1 MGQIKIQN
9 QCGNLFLHPKELA
22 MNLETAAAP
31 WAHDELQLI
40 GAELGDTIE
49 MANENDEA
57 QIGLIVSLTKMAI
70 FVLTEGNE
78 ILKFG
83 RVSLSSVDGRW
94 DMVGLSETEMRITR
108 DKWTEVKNRIKTKA
122 DKKRGKK

>member
-1 MGQIKIQN
+1 MH
-9 QCGNLFLHPKELA
+9 LD
-22 MNLETAAAP
+22 TSTTP

-83 RVSLSSVDGRW
+83 RVSLSSVDGTW

-122 DKKRGKK
+122 DKKKGKK

>member
-1 MGQIKIQN
+1 MK
-9 QCGNLFLHPKELA
+9 LD
-22 MNLETAAAP
+22 TSTTP

-83 RVSLSSVDGRW
+83 RVSLSSVDGKW
-94 DMVGLSETEMRITR
+94 DMVGLSEKEMRITR

-122 DKKRGKK
+122 DKKKGKA

>member
-1 MGQIKIQN
+1 
-9 QCGNLFLHPKELA
+9 
-22 MNLETAAAP
+22 MNLDTSTTP
-31 WAHDELQLI
+31 WAHDELQLM

-57 QIGLIVSLTKMAI
+57 QIGLIVSLTKMAV

-83 RVSLSSVDGRW
+83 RVSLSSVDGKW
-94 DMVGLSETEMRITR
+94 DMVGLSEKEMRITR

-122 DKKRGKK
+122 DKKKGKT

>member
-1 MGQIKIQN
+1 
-9 QCGNLFLHPKELA
+9 
-22 MNLETAAAP
+22 MNLDTSATP

-70 FVLTEGNE
+70 FVLTEKDE

-83 RVSLSSVDGRW
+83 RASLSGVDGKW
-94 DMVGLSETEMRITR
+94 DVVGLSETEMRITR

>member
-1 MGQIKIQN
+1 MH
-9 QCGNLFLHPKELA
+9 LD
-22 MNLETAAAP
+22 TSTTP

-83 RVSLSSVDGRW
+83 RVSLSSVDGKW
-94 DMVGLSETEMRITR
+94 DMVGLSEKEMRITR

-122 DKKRGKK
+122 DKKKGKT